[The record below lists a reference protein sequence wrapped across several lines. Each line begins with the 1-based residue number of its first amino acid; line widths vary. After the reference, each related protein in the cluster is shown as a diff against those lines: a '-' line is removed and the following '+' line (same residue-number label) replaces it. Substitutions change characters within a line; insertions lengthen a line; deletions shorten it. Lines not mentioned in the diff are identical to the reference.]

1 MNGLDSN
8 VLSESN
14 GPTLSFDTNLSN
26 KNGKHFSGVNG
37 TDINVVSGHSATLPC
52 DTKRSSTREQPSLI
66 LWFKEEDGKPIF
78 R

>member
-1 MNGLDSN
+1 MVQILMYYEDKQFLLIQSLVVIMGN
-8 VLSESN
+8 V
-14 GPTLSFDTNLSN
+14 
-26 KNGKHFSGVNG
+26 SGANG

-52 DTKRSSTREQPSLI
+52 DTKQSSTREQPSLI

>member
-1 MNGLDSN
+1 MNCVDIN
-8 VLSESN
+8 VLSESS
-14 GPTLSFDTNLSN
+14 GPTLSFDKDISCNN
-26 KNGKHFSGVNG
+26 RKHVSGVNG